1 MLNLIIA
8 ESEIELV
15 PARISQHPSIRK
27 MAEKK
32 MKDATELLLDSNFH
46 HSAMAGLFDEG
57 RRGRPDLVHHVLIT
71 SMDSPL
77 NHEGLLRIFIH
88 TRKGRVIKV
97 NPRMMVPQSYNRF
110 VGLVEQLFRD
120 KKVPASG
127 EPLMELEKHGFSG
140 LLKGIGPDFTVLLSE
155 KGEKMPPE
163 ELGALLAKYKN
174 PVAVIGGFPH
184 GEFTNEIEDAAD
196 LKVCIDPDCLKA
208 WTAASRVIMGYEVAI
223 GLAKKRLGL

>member
-1 MLNLIIA
+1 MLNLVIA

-15 PARISQHPSIRK
+15 PARLSQHPSIRK

-46 HSAMAGLFDEG
+46 HSAMVGLFDED

-88 TRKGRVIKV
+88 TRKDRVIKV
-97 NPRMMVPQSYNRF
+97 NPGMMVPQSYNRF
-110 VGLVEQLFRD
+110 VGLIEQLFKD
-120 KKVPASG
+120 KRIPATG
-127 EPLMELEKHGFSG
+127 EPLMEMEKHKIIG
-140 LLKGIGPDFTVLLSE
+140 LLDEIKPDFTVLLSE
-155 KGEKMPPE
+155 KGEKMAPE
-163 ELGALLAKYKN
+163 DLGALLAKYKN
-174 PVAVIGGFPH
+174 PVAIIGGFPH
-184 GEFTNEIEDAAD
+184 GEFTNEIEDAVD

-208 WTAASRVIMGYEVAI
+208 WTAASRVIMGYEVAT
-223 GLAKKRLGL
+223 GLAKKRLGI